1 MKKQIRKIT
10 SGLLAV
16 GILMGGFT
24 SGIHAFAANEGVG
37 SAGALAD
44 SEYTLEEMLTY
55 AMEDEYMAQAEYSQI
70 LDTYES
76 QRPFSNIINAEAYH
90 ISLLEPLFDAYD
102 VTIPAKDWNSLIS
115 VPASLEEAYAI
126 GVEAEEKNI
135 EMYQNFLK
143 EELPEDVKTVFEN
156 LLNAS
161 ERNLTA
167 FTRQVDGTCIGN
179 ANGTQNGCANGTC
192 NGIRNQ
198 SGRGMNTGGQGNQ
211 GASRG
216 SCMTSA

>member
-1 MKKQIRKIT
+1 MEIMKKQIRKIT
-10 SGLLAV
+10 SGILAA
-16 GILMGGFT
+16 GILIGGFT
-24 SGIHAFAANEGVG
+24 TGIHVFAANEGVG
-37 SAGALAD
+37 SAGALTD
-44 SEYTLEEMLTY
+44 SEYTLEEMLNY

-70 LDTYES
+70 LDTYEN
-76 QRPFSNIINAEAYH
+76 QRPFSNIMKAEAYH

-102 VTIPAKDWNSLIS
+102 VTVPAKDWNSLIT
-115 VPASLEEAYAI
+115 VPDSLEEAYAI

-143 EELPEDVKTVFEN
+143 EELPEDVQTVFEN

-161 ERNLTA
+161 ERHLTA
-167 FTRQVDGTCIGN
+167 FTRQADGTCTGN
-179 ANGTQNGCANGTC
+179 VNGTQNGTC
-192 NGIRNQ
+192 NGTRSQ
-198 SGRGMNTGGQGNQ
+198 GGRGMNSGGQGNQ